1 MNRND
6 WELTVGSVLL
16 IAAALALFAPLVSA
30 VVYPDVVLIGVTLVA
45 ALGVVLIGLS
55 RRGRAA

>member
-16 IAAALALFAPLVSA
+16 IAAGLVLFAPVVA
-30 VVYPDVVLIGVTLVA
+30 DIVYPNLVLAAVTLVA